1 MVWDVV
7 SKRPRAVWKG
17 HDASVL
23 EVKGFDRG
31 PAGLE
36 LFTYVLGLEDI
47 SGLWLTHLTGMVEI
61 IS

>member
-1 MVWDVV
+1 M
-7 SKRPRAVWKG
+7 WKG